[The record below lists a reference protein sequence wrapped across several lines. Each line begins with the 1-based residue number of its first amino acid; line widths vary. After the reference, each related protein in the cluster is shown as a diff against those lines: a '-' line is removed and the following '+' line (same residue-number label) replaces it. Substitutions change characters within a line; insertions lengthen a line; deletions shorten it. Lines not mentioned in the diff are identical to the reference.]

1 MNKAILLID
10 NINNLS
16 DLNVEISSQRKT
28 KVEHFSF
35 IDDKKRCIL
44 AEVLLKKGLKYFNI
58 YDYELIYNE
67 NNKPYIKDS
76 NIYFNISHSG
86 DYVAII
92 MSDVEVGI
100 DIQKIKELKLNI
112 AKRFFHENEYQR
124 IIDEKDVNKQTE
136 LFYIYWTM
144 KEAYTKAIGK
154 GLAIPL
160 NSFDVTDS
168 NFDYNFQ
175 EIEIDDNYK
184 CFVCSKDKLEIE
196 KIKVI

>member
-10 NINNLS
+10 NINNLL
-16 DLNVEISSQRKT
+16 DLNVDISNERKT
-28 KVEHFSF
+28 KAERFSF

-44 AEVLLKKGLKYFNI
+44 AEVLLNKGLKYFNI
-58 YDYELIYNE
+58 NDYELVYNE

-86 DYVAII
+86 NYVVVII
-92 MSDVEVGI
+92 SDIEIGI
-100 DIQKIKELKLNI
+100 DIQKIQDLKLNI
-112 AKRFFHENEYQR
+112 AERFFHKNEYKK
-124 IIDEKDVNKQTE
+124 IIDEKDINKQTE

-168 NFDYNFQ
+168 NFDYYFQ

-184 CFVCSKDKLEIE
+184 CFVCSENELDIEIQE
-196 KIKVI
+196 H